1 MEQIFLS
8 QEELQQVNQLNS
20 ERADLISKFGAIEY
34 EIQNLELDKKKLT
47 EQLIELNKKS
57 LQTGDELQQKY
68 GEGNINIETGE
79 FLKR

>member
-57 LQTGDELQQKY
+57 LQTGDGLQQKY

>member
-8 QEELQQVNQLNS
+8 QEELQHVNQLNS

-34 EIQNLELDKKKLT
+34 DIQNLELDKKKLT

>member
-8 QEELQQVNQLNS
+8 QEELQHVNQLNS

-34 EIQNLELDKKKLT
+34 DIQNLELDKKKLT

-79 FLKR
+79 FIKQ